1 MTIIRSLAHQWDK
14 AEFAHHLEQCLSYN
28 QEVMNLFLG
37 STRCHSVCHLIAAIG
52 ELPPKSKEGCFDIT
66 PHNLLD
72 ILLQCF
78 LLIYVKAVN
87 RQILSQGEQLILSI
101 SEIIAQQM
109 INGSEGSRD
118 IFKKSQIILNATNNL
133 KKEQS
138 KLRQQHFNM
147 GKI

>member
-1 MTIIRSLAHQWDK
+1 MTVIRSLGYQWDK
-14 AEFAHHLEQCLSYN
+14 AEFAHQLERYLSRN

-37 STRCHSVCHLIAAIG
+37 STRCHTVCHLIAAIG

-66 PHNLLD
+66 PHLLLD

-87 RQILSQGEQLILSI
+87 DQVLSQGEQLILSI
-101 SEIIAQQM
+101 SEIIAQQT
-109 INGSEGSRD
+109 IKDSEKPRE
-118 IFKKSQIILNATNNL
+118 IIEKCQIILNAIKNL
-133 KKEQS
+133 KNEQS